1 LIATNGTF
9 FRGEIFRML
18 LIDGEDESLAT
29 LHEGDQTDSTV
40 FWVLLAP
47 VQIYRELGGGW

>member
-1 LIATNGTF
+1 
-9 FRGEIFRML
+9 ML

-40 FWVLLAP
+40 FWVLLAS